1 MKSLP
6 PHARKIE
13 DLCRD
18 LGVDPKVCPSL
29 LPIRALYCDTHY
41 IATSPKTHSNQYP
54 NIYPNPNPNPK
65 QYPKP
70 YPNTIAYA
78 LIVLSQYSVRTVTL
92 DVSRIK
98 SNLMNIARI

>member
-29 LPIRALYCDTHY
+29 LPIRTLYCDTHY

-54 NIYPNPNPNPK
+54 NIYPNPKPCPNPNS
-65 QYPKP
+65 
-70 YPNTIAYA
+70 IAYA
-78 LIVLSQYSVRTVTL
+78 LIKCCRNIVREP
-92 DVSRIK
+92 
-98 SNLMNIARI
+98 